1 MRILVALGGNA
12 LLQRGETASA
22 PNQRRNVERA
32 AAALAELSREHEL
45 VITHGNGPQV
55 GLLALQNEAF
65 PDVPPYPLDVLGAES
80 EGMVGHMLEL
90 ALRNRLPERDVV
102 SVLTEVVVAGDD
114 PAFRK
119 PTKPIGPVYS
129 AEEAQ
134 RLRLDRGW
142 TVGRDGEGY
151 RRLVPSPEPNAI
163 AEIRS
168 LRVLVDSGALVICAG
183 GGGIP
188 IALNGDGTMHGVE
201 AVIDKDL
208 TAALLARRL
217 DVGLLMMLT
226 DVEAVYRDWGG
237 PNARPIANAQPA
249 ELRGMH
255 LAVGSMGPKVEAA
268 CRFAAATGRR
278 AAIGSLTDLARV
290 ARGEAGTQVLAPAGE
305 PAIAAARRLPRR

>member
-12 LLQRGETASA
+12 LLQRDEAASA
-22 PNQRRNVERA
+22 ANQRRNVERA
-32 AAALAELSREHEL
+32 AATLADLTAEHE
-45 VITHGNGPQV
+45 VIVTHGNGPQV

-65 PDVPPYPLDVLGAES
+65 PDVPAYPLDVLGAES

-129 AEEAQ
+129 EEEAQ
-134 RLRLDRGW
+134 RLRRERGW
-142 TVGRDGEGY
+142 TVGRDGKGY

-217 DVGLLMMLT
+217 DADLLLMLT
-226 DVEAVYRDWGG
+226 DVDAVYRDWGE
-237 PNARPIANAQPA
+237 ADERPIAGA
-249 ELRGMH
+249 EVAEMRGLH
-255 LAVGSMGPKVEAA
+255 LAAGSMGPKVEAA
-268 CRFAAATGRR
+268 CRFAAGTGRR
-278 AAIGSLTDLARV
+278 AAIGSLTDAARIV
-290 ARGEAGTQVLAPAGE
+290 RGEAGTQIVAPAAE